1 MEEGAIPT
9 LHANFQGKTNVLQ
22 ISPAGR
28 GYNWAALLF
37 YLREYVGQE
46 ITIEVSM
53 QVWLERPSK
62 VVWQINNDDYPVIAG
77 DYTTLSANQ
86 WHTVQGSRTLTVASS
101 SPTLYLNAPETL
113 ANVTAYIADLTVT
126 VNGRVISG
134 ESFSIDASLP
144 ALHTKWPFPIGT
156 ALNYESLFP
165 VYPQHQLLRH
175 VNVLGA
181 ENIFKPE
188 HIMPSPWTPNGA
200 YRWDSTD
207 RLVNLAEANGQKIR
221 GHVLF
226 WHEQTPEAFFRGSG
240 RDGLATADELY
251 TRMERHAKTVF
262 EKYGGRIEW
271 WDVHNEVVGETGNGP
286 RTAGAAPPLSRYTQ
300 IMEAAGK
307 SGMDRYEFVLKAFQ
321 FARQYADANG
331 GRNVK
336 LILNE
341 YFMELPSGLGA
352 KHTEFLRLL
361 DYLIANNA
369 PIDGVG
375 IQGNYHHDWPNVRDV
390 SRGIDAI
397 TSKKNPR
404 TGRNLTV
411 QITEMEISIFKQN
424 ETNWNNLSAS
434 TKTLS
439 ERELNTRL
447 TQQGRRYREF
457 FDMFEQKHREGKL
470 DLVVIWGMGD
480 SESFLNYHFVIR
492 TDYPLLFNRNF
503 QPKPAFSELIR
514 GR

>member
-1 MEEGAIPT
+1 
-9 LHANFQGKTNVLQ
+9 
-22 ISPAGR
+22 
-28 GYNWAALLF
+28 
-37 YLREYVGQE
+37 
-46 ITIEVSM
+46 
-53 QVWLERPSK
+53 
-62 VVWQINNDDYPVIAG
+62 
-77 DYTTLSANQ
+77 
-86 WHTVQGSRTLTVASS
+86 
-101 SPTLYLNAPETL
+101 
-113 ANVTAYIADLTVT
+113 
-126 VNGRVISG
+126 
-134 ESFSIDASLP
+134 LP
-144 ALHTKWPFPIGT
+144 ALHTKWPFPIGA
-156 ALNYESLFP
+156 ALNYDSLFP
-165 VYPQHQLLRH
+165 FYPQHQLLNH
-175 VNVLGA
+175 FNVVGA
-181 ENIFKPE
+181 ENILKPE
-188 HIMPSPWTPNGA
+188 NIMPSPWTANGA

-221 GHVLF
+221 GHLLF

-240 RDGLATADELY
+240 RDGWATADELY
-251 TRMERHAKTVF
+251 TRMEYHAKTVF

-271 WDVHNEVVGETGNGP
+271 WDVHNEVVGDDGRGP
-286 RTAGAAPPLSRYTQ
+286 RPAGAPGSFSRYTQ

-307 SGMDRYEFVLKAFQ
+307 RGMDRYEFVLKAFQ

-336 LILNE
+336 LFLNE
-341 YFMELPSGLGA
+341 IYVELPSDGYFGA

-375 IQGNYHHDWPNVRDV
+375 LQGHYVHDYPNVRNV

-397 TSKKNPR
+397 TSRRNPR

-411 QITEMEISIFKQN
+411 HISELDMSIFKQN

-434 TKTLS
+434 ATTLA

-470 DLVVIWGMGD
+470 DLVVFWGIVD
-480 SESFLNYHFVIR
+480 SDSWLNYHPINR
-492 TDYPLLFNRNF
+492 TEHPLLFNRNF